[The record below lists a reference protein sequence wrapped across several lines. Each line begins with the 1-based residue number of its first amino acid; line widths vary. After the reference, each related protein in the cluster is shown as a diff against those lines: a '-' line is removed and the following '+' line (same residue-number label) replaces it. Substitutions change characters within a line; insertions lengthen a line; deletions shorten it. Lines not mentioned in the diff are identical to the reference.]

1 MRFKIKNYEELKEKF
16 VDAFFRFSPA
26 WGRALG
32 FFVFAPLLA
41 LLWGYLFQRGN
52 TDALAYVDDY
62 IRNSDTIRVV
72 YPENWYE
79 NGVTETTFHS
89 YSDQDNHDK
98 SYVKRVFYSDS
109 LKKYVAMILF
119 EGVDFYD
126 KEKRGGDLG
135 AGRRKSYFNDANVFL
150 VRVNRIQLR
159 DPKYGTKENP
169 VPVFW
174 YKFVKGTTRRRF
186 YTDGTPYDPS
196 RPTPYFLAQDTVTD
210 EANKLFVIEY
220 LTRFLPQEEIERLFG
235 KKE

>member
-16 VDAFFRFSPA
+16 IDAFFGISPA

-32 FFVFAPLLA
+32 FFVLAPLLA
-41 LLWGYLFQRGN
+41 PLWGYLFHRGN
-52 TDALAYVDDY
+52 TDALAYVDEY
-62 IRNSDTIRVV
+62 IQNSDTIRVV
-72 YPENWYE
+72 YPEDWYKD
-79 NGVTETTFHS
+79 GVTETIFDVYH
-89 YSDQDNHDK
+89 DQDHHK
-98 SYVKRVFYSDS
+98 KCYIKEVFYSDS

-119 EGVDFYD
+119 KGVDFYD

-135 AGRRKSYFNDANVFL
+135 AGREKSYFNEGNVFL
-150 VRVNRIQLR
+150 VRVNRIQLH

-174 YKFVKGTTRRRF
+174 YKFVKGTTRNRVYADR
-186 YTDGTPYDPS
+186 TPYDPS

-210 EANKLFVIEY
+210 EANKLFVTEY